1 MTQNGLVLWPFL
13 GMMIL
18 LASRTARW
26 RQRPGNLAE
35 ETAKVPGKGFR
46 SRSDVQAFTGLNE
59 INLHGEV

>member
-1 MTQNGLVLWPFL
+1 MMT
-13 GMMIL
+13 L

-26 RQRPGNLAE
+26 QQRPGNLAE